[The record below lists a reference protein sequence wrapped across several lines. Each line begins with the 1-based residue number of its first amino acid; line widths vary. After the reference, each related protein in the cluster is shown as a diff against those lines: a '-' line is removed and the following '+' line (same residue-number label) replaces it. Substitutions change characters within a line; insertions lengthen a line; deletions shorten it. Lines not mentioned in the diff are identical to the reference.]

1 MKKILLLMVMVLCF
15 FQYALSQ
22 ELLSQ
27 IAVIKQA
34 FNEKNVSI
42 LNDCLSD
49 DCSILG
55 RSGDDFKSTCD
66 ALFKRLENDTIVDM
80 TLLSKERL
88 ENGATSYTFNI
99 KYSELGEKKGIFD
112 INSDGKISR
121 LDYLSTTKVVSTTDV
136 RHFRSSAA
144 HAAASSLIKIP
155 FTVGNNNLIIFKGEL
170 NGEEKN
176 FILDSGAGHSFINS
190 NRLNKKLEFG
200 KGVLKGVNK
209 SNATGLAVADSID
222 INISGIALK
231 NASVLAKDLSFLEPT
246 DTEIAAVIGMDILG
260 DYDFIYDYDK
270 GELTLINSQAKIN
283 LQGDSAIIIPYAEL
297 FGGYLPCIKAKIG
310 DKELVFGIDCGAT
323 SNLISSQY
331 ESLVSD
337 VQESDL
343 VGITGEATK
352 TKKGKMTFEVG
363 GLNFELQDFI
373 VSDISHLGLN
383 IDGLLGYQFLKARKM
398 FFRNSTKE
406 LIIF

>member
-1 MKKILLLMVMVLCF
+1 M
-15 FQYALSQ
+15 
-22 ELLSQ
+22 
-27 IAVIKQA
+27 
-34 FNEKNVSI
+34 
-42 LNDCLSD
+42 
-49 DCSILG
+49 
-55 RSGDDFKSTCD
+55 
-66 ALFKRLENDTIVDM
+66 
-80 TLLSKERL
+80 
-88 ENGATSYTFNI
+88 
-99 KYSELGEKKGIFD
+99 
-112 INSDGKISR
+112 
-121 LDYLSTTKVVSTTDV
+121 
-136 RHFRSSAA
+136 
-144 HAAASSLIKIP
+144 
-155 FTVGNNNLIIFKGEL
+155 
-170 NGEEKN
+170 
-176 FILDSGAGHSFINS
+176 
-190 NRLNKKLEFG
+190 EFV

-231 NASVLAKDLSFLEPT
+231 NVSVLAKDLSFLEPT